1 MTIKIPPQ
9 WPPEVVE
16 LYEPV
21 RELGKGGFASV
32 VLARKR
38 KCSSKNI
45 NDTPSD
51 LVAIKVAGSRQ
62 VTNQEV
68 GYAHREIEILKEL
81 HHVNIM
87 RLIQY
92 WEPLVSAH
100 LCAAVM
106 ALNYVRGPTLYYLL
120 KTGGALHLTFGRVVA
135 AQLVDAVA
143 YCHSRAVMH
152 RDIKPDNVIVTGA
165 ATLSSSREEQ
175 DQVWDH
181 RGYKQQY
188 KRQQDDVDDDNET
201 DWQMLVKKWHVTL
214 VDFGFARA
222 LTPDDMEKKFSSKR
236 GAAPPPAAGLADSSS
251 AAGSCT
257 SSSRRSIS
265 HRLVRKLSALGNRNY
280 AAPEVMEHVEHYDG
294 SSHLHDAAKSD
305 SNWSSRHASIN
316 VTRTLSENVAYYG
329 IMADAYSVGNTIR
342 YMISGVP
349 PNEDIQEAI
358 ATQNHPLVKLGHFIS
373 KKLGGAT
380 KKSKNKQQQQQQEFQ
395 TTRSVKYRSISGF
408 PPEVVR
414 LIKGLTHYNP
424 QTRTS
429 VRTARLYPWI
439 DDVLVQSDERQA
451 EHHHHH
457 SQKIHYLSFVLGD
470 SNKNNDNKD
479 DEHEKRC
486 ETAATGVLKTMTITE
501 TEETM
506 TKFQEPITTTAMEE
520 QAADVEE
527 TIDV

>member
-1 MTIKIPPQ
+1 MNMTIKVPEQ
-9 WPPEVVE
+9 WPPEVAD
-16 LYEPV
+16 LYEPL
-21 RELGKGGFASV
+21 RELGRGGFASV
-32 VLARKR
+32 VLARRR
-38 KCSSKNI
+38 KSR
-45 NDTPSD
+45 SD
-51 LVAIKVAGSRQ
+51 VNNEKDNLVAIKVAGSRQ

-68 GYAHREIEILKEL
+68 GYAHREIEILQEL
-81 HHVNIM
+81 LHPNIM

-92 WEPLVSAH
+92 WEPPASAH

-106 ALNYVRGPTLYYLL
+106 ALNYVRGPTVYHLL
-120 KTGGALHLTFGRVVA
+120 KTGGALHLTFCRVVV

-165 ATLSSSREEQ
+165 ATVSSSRDEQ

-181 RGYKQQY
+181 RGYKQYPHQQQQ
-188 KRQQDDVDDDNET
+188 KQDDDST
-201 DWQMLVKKWHVTL
+201 DWETLVKKWHVTL

-222 LTPDDMEKKFSSKR
+222 LTPNDMEKKFSSSK
-236 GAAPPPAAGLADSSS
+236 APHGQLDISSG
-251 AAGSCT
+251 AGSCT
-257 SSSRRSIS
+257 SGTRRRISDSGRASIS

-280 AAPEVMEHVEHYDG
+280 AAPEVMEHVEKYDG
-294 SSHLHDAAKSD
+294 SSHSHHHDAKSD

-316 VTRTLSENVAYYG
+316 VTHTLSENVTYYG

-349 PNEDIQEAI
+349 PNMDIHEAI
-358 ATQNHPLVKLGHFIS
+358 ATQNHPMVKLGHFIS
-373 KKLGGAT
+373 KKLSSHKKT
-380 KKSKNKQQQQQQEFQ
+380 KNKDKQQQQPP
-395 TTRSVKYRSISGF
+395 TRSVKYRSISGI

-439 DDVLVQSDERQA
+439 DDVLVHRQV
-451 EHHHHH
+451 EHH
-457 SQKIHYLSFVLGD
+457 SQKIHYLSIVLGN
-470 SNKNNDNKD
+470 NKNKD
-479 DEHEKRC
+479 DENEKKD
-486 ETAATGVLKTMTITE
+486 ETVAAATTRTTITE
-501 TEETM
+501 IEVAAVMKKTASW
-506 TKFQEPITTTAMEE
+506 TAMEE
-520 QAADVEE
+520 QAADIMEEE